1 GNTQAQLRYAESLLR
16 GGDRGAAIYW
26 LQQASQQHEPA
37 AALALSELIPA
48 QQQLWLERAAS
59 YGSRAARQQLVIDAT
74 RRNDDVNA
82 QRWLSVAAD
91 LTQTEQ
97 ALAWQWELTQAS
109 LQNLSLLL
117 ARAPEH
123 DAVSPLVSGL
133 TWALETPA
141 RSHCEPLVIAL
152 PEGRERLQVL
162 RLLSE
167 FQQHPVGR
175 LPWCP
180 SLTDQTDKTAN
191 VLFVRTK

>member
-1 GNTQAQLRYAESLLR
+1 
-16 GGDRGAAIYW
+16 
-26 LQQASQQHEPA
+26 
-37 AALALSELIPA
+37 
-48 QQQLWLERAAS
+48 
-59 YGSRAARQQLVIDAT
+59 
-74 RRNDDVNA
+74 
-82 QRWLSVAAD
+82 
-91 LTQTEQ
+91 
-97 ALAWQWELTQAS
+97 
-109 LQNLSLLL
+109 NLSLLL

-191 VLFVRTK
+191 VLFVRTKRAFNAAGVIHLPADSSVALLAHELAHTAGLADEYPMREELANDFCAGNYDHPATNVVVTASQTMSSEELQSLWQRLPWQQEVDSWQLLGEKLGDGLWRLGSSVHLEVGLF